1 MVGEV
6 SWYDV
11 WLPATAKVCPNSNPS
26 PSPSPSPNPSPNPN
40 PNPNPNLTLTLKV
53 CLLNAIALLSAALI
67 LRAAAAHR

>member
-11 WLPATAKVCPNSNPS
+11 WLPATAKVCPKPNPS
-26 PSPSPSPNPSPNPN
+26 PSPSPGPNPN
-40 PNPNPNLTLTLKV
+40 PNPNPNKV
-53 CLLNAIALLSAALI
+53 CLLNAVALLSVALI